1 MLKLPADLVARLRPP
16 YEGREC
22 CVTGGTGFIGSHLID
37 ALLALGSKITV
48 IDDLSNST
56 AEHVAGLI
64 EMEPDRVRFVHGSI
78 LDDAAVNEAL
88 ARAHTVFH
96 LAAIG
101 SIQRSIED
109 PERVLAVNTTG
120 TMRVL
125 MRAKA
130 AGAQRVL
137 IAGSS
142 SAYGRTTELPKV
154 ETLKPDPM
162 SPYAASKLAA
172 EQLAT
177 VWAHTFGL
185 DAGTLRYFNVFG
197 PRQSASSDYAAVIP
211 RFIDSLSRG
220 ERPIIFGEGSQSRDF
235 TYVANVVA
243 CTLLAGARP
252 EPLRGEVFNVGVGT
266 RTSVLE
272 LARLLSELIIE
283 GEDAPEPEH
292 RPARAGDVP
301 HSVADITKATRELGY
316 KPIVSLRQGLIE
328 TIAWFTQR
336 AKARKSDRTI

>member
-1 MLKLPADLVARLRPP
+1 MLKLPAELVARLRPA
-16 YEGREC
+16 YDGRPV
-22 CVTGGTGFIGSHLID
+22 CVTGGAGFIGSHLLD
-37 ALLALGSKITV
+37 ALLALGGDITV
-48 IDDLSNST
+48 IDDLSNSS
-56 AEHVAGLI
+56 ARHVASLI

-78 LDDAAVNEAL
+78 LDDAALRESLEGAQ
-88 ARAHTVFH
+88 TVFH

-125 MRAKA
+125 MHAKQ

-137 IAGSS
+137 VAGSS

-177 VWAHTFGL
+177 VWAHTFKL

-197 PRQSASSDYAAVIP
+197 PRQPAGSDYAAVIP
-211 RFIDSLSRG
+211 RFIESLTSRQ
-220 ERPIIFGEGSQSRDF
+220 RPIIFGEGSQSRDF

-252 EPLRGEVFNVGVGT
+252 EPLRGEVYNVGVGT

-272 LARLLSELIIE
+272 LARLLTELILD
-283 GEDAPEPEH
+283 GDDAPEPEH
-292 RPARAGDVP
+292 RPARPGDVP

-316 KPIVSLRQGLIE
+316 KPIVTLRQGLLE
-328 TIAWFTQR
+328 TIAWFNKD
-336 AKARKSDRTI
+336 ASHRKSDQPS